1 MIGTNVSR
9 CGANEVSLYLL
20 KYFYEPV
27 YAQFPYTVYGEKLIG
42 EYSGNMDHAASSDNL
57 RIPGWYRYRNSFW
70 FTFPFALCDLISS
83 NLTSTGLGNMT
94 FTRHVTN
101 AITRAGGESI
111 GMKASGNYML
121 ITRKLEF
128 RLAECYFWRST
139 RCFAG
144 QLAWANST
152 PGKIQC

>member
-1 MIGTNVSR
+1 MMRTNESR
-9 CGANEVSLYLL
+9 CGANEISRCLL
-20 KYFYEPV
+20 KYLHEPV
-27 YAQFPYTVYGEKLIG
+27 YARFPYTVYGEKLIG
-42 EYSGNMDHAASSDNL
+42 KYSGNINHAASSDNL
-57 RIPGWYRYRNSFW
+57 RIPGRYRYRNSCR

-83 NLTSTGLGNMT
+83 NLTSTALGNMT

-128 RLAECYFWRST
+128 RLAECYF
-139 RCFAG
+139 
-144 QLAWANST
+144 
-152 PGKIQC
+152 